1 MRWPWT
7 PPPRRQPGSGDDRSP
22 RPEGATRDLHVRI
35 DRELDLWPSPMIAIC
50 PVGHASLAQD
60 YCDVCGLPIDSNAAP
75 QATASPAAASP
86 ASASGPGRQPCPNC
100 GVDNS
105 VDALFCENCGYDF
118 TTGTMPRSLITS
130 ESPDATRVDHV
141 QPAPTIP
148 APTIPAPTSGNGSTV
163 FPGTFD
169 WVAEVWIDPAWYE
182 AQQSPDPMPSP
193 GLPVVVPLHSKSIL
207 IGRTSRS
214 RNIHPQIDCESDA
227 GVSRRQTQLTT
238 DGRRWWVE
246 DLDSANGTFV
256 APATGA
262 IPSDPIPVGL
272 KHELAADDR
281 IYVGAWTRIVIRQAT
296 EDEKA
301 SLG

>member
-1 MRWPWT
+1 M
-7 PPPRRQPGSGDDRSP
+7 
-22 RPEGATRDLHVRI
+22 
-35 DRELDLWPSPMIAIC
+35 
-50 PVGHASLAQD
+50 
-60 YCDVCGLPIDSNAAP
+60 CGLPIDSNAAP
-75 QATASPAAASP
+75 QPTASPASV
-86 ASASGPGRQPCPNC
+86 ASAPGRQPCPNC
-100 GVDNS
+100 GADNS

-118 TTGTMPRSLITS
+118 TTGTMPRSLVS
-130 ESPDATRVDHV
+130 AESPNATYVDHV
-141 QPAPTIP
+141 PPAPTIP
-148 APTIPAPTSGNGSTV
+148 APTTGNGSTV
-163 FPGTFD
+163 SPPGAFD
-169 WVAEVWIDPAWYE
+169 WVAEVWIDPAWYQ

-214 RNIHPQIDCESDA
+214 RNIHPQIDCESDSS
-227 GVSRRQTQLTT
+227 VSRRQTQLTT

-256 APATGA
+256 APATGP
-262 IPSDPIPVGL
+262 IPSDPIPVGV

-301 SLG
+301 SLA

>member
-1 MRWPWT
+1 
-7 PPPRRQPGSGDDRSP
+7 
-22 RPEGATRDLHVRI
+22 
-35 DRELDLWPSPMIAIC
+35 MIAIC
-50 PVGHASLAQD
+50 PVGHSSLAQD
-60 YCDVCGLPIDSNAAP
+60 YCDVCGLPIESNAASP
-75 QATASPAAASP
+75 VTPSPATAGGSQ
-86 ASASGPGRQPCPNC
+86 PGRQPCPNC
-100 GVDNS
+100 GAENS

-118 TTGTMPRSLITS
+118 TTGTMPRSLVTA
-130 ESPDATRVDHV
+130 ESPAVTRVDHV
-141 QPAPTIP
+141 QPAPTVP
-148 APTIPAPTSGNGSTV
+148 APTLGNGSTGS
-163 FPGTFD
+163 PGTFD

-193 GLPVVVPLHSKSIL
+193 GLPIVVPLHSKSIL

-214 RNIHPQIDCESDA
+214 RNIHPQIDCESDS

-256 APATGA
+256 APATGP
-262 IPSDPIPVGL
+262 IPADPIPVGV

-301 SLG
+301 SLS

>member
-1 MRWPWT
+1 
-7 PPPRRQPGSGDDRSP
+7 
-22 RPEGATRDLHVRI
+22 
-35 DRELDLWPSPMIAIC
+35 
-50 PVGHASLAQD
+50 
-60 YCDVCGLPIDSNAAP
+60 
-75 QATASPAAASP
+75 
-86 ASASGPGRQPCPNC
+86 
-100 GVDNS
+100 
-105 VDALFCENCGYDF
+105 
-118 TTGTMPRSLITS
+118 MPRSLVTS
-130 ESPDATRVDHV
+130 ESPAVTGVDHV
-141 QPAPTIP
+141 QLAPPIP
-148 APTIPAPTSGNGSTV
+148 APTVGNGSTV

-214 RNIHPQIDCESDA
+214 RNIHPQIDCEPDSS
-227 GVSRRQTQLTT
+227 VSRRQTQLTT

-256 APATGA
+256 APATGP
-262 IPSDPIPVGL
+262 IPSDPIPVGV

-281 IYVGAWTRIVIRQAT
+281 IYVGAWTRIVVRQAT

-301 SLG
+301 SLS